1 MQIEELKP
9 LPNRERKVLLERRAQ
24 ERRARQAMMGERRRE
39 LLLDVATDALTE
51 SGWDGFNLRDM
62 AAKAGYSAAALYAY
76 FDSKEQLLAC
86 VRDRWLQTLLGA
98 VEQARLPRSRT
109 QVKVDGAPWQ
119 PLYAARMQTWWSA
132 VARHPAASHLM
143 FLPWQPTTLVGAST
157 GLMSAM
163 ERVTAAAQDGLE
175 QGWGDGVAARRA
187 HGDILAVGL
196 GYLLALGSTSEPTLT
211 QAMEA
216 RFLDAMSVRL
226 QAGGRVSAAA
236 DDADVQADLFL
247 AGPQ

>member
-1 MQIEELKP
+1 
-9 LPNRERKVLLERRAQ
+9 
-24 ERRARQAMMGERRRE
+24 
-39 LLLDVATDALTE
+39 
-51 SGWDGFNLRDM
+51 
-62 AAKAGYSAAALYAY
+62 
-76 FDSKEQLLAC
+76 
-86 VRDRWLQTLLGA
+86 
-98 VEQARLPRSRT
+98 
-109 QVKVDGAPWQ
+109 
-119 PLYAARMQTWWSA
+119 
-132 VARHPAASHLM
+132 
-143 FLPWQPTTLVGAST
+143 
-157 GLMSAM
+157 MSAM
-163 ERVTAAAQDGLE
+163 ERVTAAAQDVLE